1 MINELVHIYTKKFNW
16 SNSERMEF
24 ARRKKTKRKKQI
36 TNKELRKISRKLT
49 RVLKQQIR
57 KMGHVDTGKMVNTI
71 EVDAT
76 IGNDRELVAKINAVD
91 YWKYVNGIFGILD
104 KAMRSRAWIK
114 VKNEFDRL
122 NRG

>member
-1 MINELVHIYTKKFNW
+1 MIEEIVHIYTKKFSW
-16 SNSERMEF
+16 TNSERMEF

-76 IGNDRELVAKINAVD
+76 IGSNRELIAKINAVD

-104 KAMRSRAWIK
+104 KAMRSRAWLK

>member
-1 MINELVHIYTKKFNW
+1 MIEDLVHIYTKKFSW
-16 SNSERMEF
+16 TNSERMEF

-76 IGNDRELVAKINAVD
+76 IGSNRELVAKINAVD

-104 KAMRSRAWIK
+104 KAMRSRAWLK

>member
-1 MINELVHIYTKKFNW
+1 MIEELVHIYTKKFSW
-16 SNSERMEF
+16 TNSERMEF

>member
-1 MINELVHIYTKKFNW
+1 MIEELVHIYTKKFSW
-16 SNSERMEF
+16 TNSERMEF
-24 ARRKKTKRKKQI
+24 AKRKKTKRKKQI

-76 IGNDRELVAKINAVD
+76 IGSNRELVAKINAVD

-104 KAMRSRAWIK
+104 KAMKSRAWLK

>member
-1 MINELVHIYTKKFNW
+1 MIEELEHIYTKTFRWN
-16 SNSERMEF
+16 NAERMEF

-36 TNKELRKISRKLT
+36 TNKELRSISKKLT
-49 RVLKQQIR
+49 RVLRQQIR
-57 KMGHVDTGKMVNTI
+57 KMGHVDTGKMVKTI
-71 EVDAT
+71 EVQAT
-76 IGNDRELVAKINAVD
+76 IGNSRELVAKINAVD

-104 KAMRSRAWIK
+104 KAMRSRAWLK

>member
-1 MINELVHIYTKKFNW
+1 MIEELEHIYTKTFRWN
-16 SNSERMEF
+16 NAERMEF

-36 TNKELRKISRKLT
+36 TNKELRSISKKLT
-49 RVLKQQIR
+49 RVLRQQIR
-57 KMGHVDTGKMVNTI
+57 KMGHVDTGKMVKTI
-71 EVDAT
+71 EVQAT
-76 IGNDRELVAKINAVD
+76 IGNNRELVAKINAVD

-104 KAMRSRAWIK
+104 KAMRSRAWLK

>member
-1 MINELVHIYTKKFNW
+1 MIEELVHIYTKKFSW
-16 SNSERMEF
+16 TNSERMEF

-71 EVDAT
+71 EVNAT
-76 IGNDRELVAKINAVD
+76 IGSNRELVAKINAVD

-104 KAMRSRAWIK
+104 KAMRSRAWLK

>member
-1 MINELVHIYTKKFNW
+1 MIEELVHIYTKKFNW
-16 SNSERMEF
+16 TNSERMEF

-76 IGNDRELVAKINAVD
+76 IGSNRELVAKINAVD

-104 KAMRSRAWIK
+104 KAMKSRAWLK

>member
-1 MINELVHIYTKKFNW
+1 MIEELVHIYTKKFNW
-16 SNSERMEF
+16 TNYERMEF

-76 IGNDRELVAKINAVD
+76 IGSNRELVAKINAVD

-104 KAMRSRAWIK
+104 KAMKSRAWLK

>member
-1 MINELVHIYTKKFNW
+1 MIEELVHIYTKKFNW
-16 SNSERMEF
+16 TNSERMEF

-76 IGNDRELVAKINAVD
+76 IGSNRELVAKINAVD

>member
-1 MINELVHIYTKKFNW
+1 MTEELEHIYTKRFRWN
-16 SNSERMEF
+16 NAELMEF

-36 TNKELRKISRKLT
+36 TNKELRSISKKLT
-49 RVLKQQIR
+49 RVLRQQIR
-57 KMGHVDTGKMVNTI
+57 KMGHVDTGKMVKTI
-71 EVDAT
+71 EVQAT
-76 IGNDRELVAKINAVD
+76 IGNSRELVAKINAVD

-104 KAMRSRAWIK
+104 KAMRSRAWLK